1 MSGSLLNMNLV
12 GDAPSPARTPALT
25 LGHPPPALEFL
36 QEGMGFVKML
46 EAGC

>member
-1 MSGSLLNMNLV
+1 MNLV
-12 GDAPSPARTPALT
+12 GDAPSPAHTPALT